1 MHSEVVRDKMTIR
14 EEKQHTKLQMDD
26 NSHDYNLSDTTN
38 CQKVEG
44 GKHMID
50 NSITLGEGL
59 NLNTELS
66 KDDTLTDSGKEDDI
80 GLAPTNITYGKLLT
94 DSIK

>member
-1 MHSEVVRDKMTIR
+1 MHSQVVRGKMTIR

-26 NSHDYNLSDTTN
+26 NSHDYNFSNTTN
-38 CQKVEG
+38 CQNAEG

-66 KDDTLTDSGKEDDI
+66 KGNTLTDSSKEDDI
-80 GLAPTNITYGKLLT
+80 CQAPTNIIYGKLLT
-94 DSIK
+94 NSIK